1 MTSRILII
9 GSKTQNT
16 TCGRVVANL
25 DTTIPFV
32 DYHEVLLVK
41 IYTITGSG
49 SGSGTVGILI
59 VEYTKPH
66 YQY

>member
-1 MTSRILII
+1 MTSRKLII
-9 GSKTQNT
+9 GSKTHT

-25 DTTIPFV
+25 EITTPFV

-41 IYTITGSG
+41 KYTSTG
-49 SGSGTVGILI
+49 SGSGTVSVLI